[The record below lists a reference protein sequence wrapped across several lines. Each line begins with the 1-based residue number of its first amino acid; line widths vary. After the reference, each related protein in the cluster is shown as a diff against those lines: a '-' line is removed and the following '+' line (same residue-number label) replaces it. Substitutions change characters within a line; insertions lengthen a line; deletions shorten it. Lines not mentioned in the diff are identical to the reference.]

1 MAAPVKEKHGE
12 SVTFSVSVLVNNDGK
27 PQKTLVKNVIR
38 KFQDT
43 DTWFDVF
50 DVACEAVELP
60 KTLTENFEKYAQ
72 VQVSSDV
79 SSTNVFDA
87 DPYDTIKTLKQF
99 DPSLKYVTI
108 KLKYPDLSESKGNEG
123 ETVDAFSILMTS
135 TANKKKPTKMPSDKP
150 MFTG

>member
-1 MAAPVKEKHGE
+1 MAFSRSDRILPCVKCKSRNAFSRSTLHNKQRFPVRRMRRILNNQYIPHSNMAAPVKEKHGE

-27 PQKTLVKNVIR
+27 PQKTLVKNAIR

-87 DPYDTIKTLKQF
+87 DPYDTIKTVR
-99 DPSLKYVTI
+99 S
-108 KLKYPDLSESKGNEG
+108 
-123 ETVDAFSILMTS
+123 
-135 TANKKKPTKMPSDKP
+135 
-150 MFTG
+150 